1 MMPPKIVITMGDSAG
16 IGPEVIVKALSLL
29 EIYEICQPIVIGDA
43 RVLQSTLESSKSLV
57 AKGELRLNPIRDIG
71 KAKFNYG
78 FIDLLDLGNID
89 IDKLKPGRV
98 DPMCGSAAFEYIK
111 KGVAIVQSGAAK
123 AIVTAPLCKK
133 SMEEAG
139 FSYPGHTEL
148 LAELTGTKDFA
159 MMLVGGN
166 LRVVLV
172 TRHLPLKEVA
182 SSLSKEKILVAI
194 RLGVE
199 AMKAFGIDLPRVAVC
214 ALNPHAG
221 EWGVLGMEEIETIIP
236 AVEQARKEGIDVTG
250 PLPSDKGFYD
260 TAGGRYDL
268 AVAMYHDQGQ
278 IPVKLL
284 SFTKSVNITLG
295 LPFVRTSPCH
305 GTGFDIAGQNRANSQ
320 SFIEAIKLA
329 VKLVEKGG
337 TKG

>member
-1 MMPPKIVITMGDSAG
+1 MPPKIVITMGDSAG
-16 IGPEVIVKALSLL
+16 VGPEVIVKVLSLPDT
-29 EIYEICQPIVIGDA
+29 YNICQPIVVGDA
-43 RVLQSTLESSKSLV
+43 RVLASVLQFSKGV
-57 AKGELRLNPIRDIG
+57 CPKGELRLNPIKDIR
-71 KAKFNYG
+71 KARFNYG
-78 FIDLLDLGNID
+78 VIDLFDLGNID
-89 IDKLKPGRV
+89 INKLKPGRV
-98 DPMCGSAAFEYIK
+98 DPMCGKATFEYIK
-111 KGVAIVQSGAAK
+111 KGVEIVQSGKAK
-123 AIVTAPLCKK
+123 GMVTAPLCKK
-133 SMEEAG
+133 SMEDAG

-182 SSLSKEKILVAI
+182 SSLSKEKILLAI

-199 AMKAFGIDLPRVAVC
+199 AMKALGIDSPRVGVC

-221 EWGVLGMEEIETIIP
+221 EWGVLGKEEIETIIP
-236 AVEQARKEGIDVTG
+236 AIEEARKEGIAING

-268 AVAMYHDQGQ
+268 AIAMYHDQGQ
-278 IPVKLL
+278 VPVKLL
-284 SFTKSVNITLG
+284 SYTKSVNVTLG

-305 GTGFDIAGQNRANSQ
+305 GTGFDIAGQNKANPQ

-329 VKLVEKGG
+329 TKLMEK
-337 TKG
+337 KR

>member
-1 MMPPKIVITMGDSAG
+1 MPPKIVVTMGDSAG
-16 IGPEVIVKALSLL
+16 VGPEVIVKALSLPD
-29 EIYEICQPIVIGDA
+29 IYRICQPIVIGDG
-43 RVLQSTLESSKSLV
+43 RVLESILKFSKSLGS
-57 AKGELRLNPIRDIG
+57 KGELRLNLIRDILQ
-71 KAKFNYG
+71 ARFNYG
-78 FIDLLDLGNID
+78 VIDLFDLGNID
-89 IDKLKPGRV
+89 MDRLKLGRV
-98 DPMCGSAAFEYIK
+98 DPMCGKATFEYIK
-111 KGVAIVQSGAAK
+111 KGIEIVQTGGAK
-123 AIVTAPLCKK
+123 AMVTAPLCKK

-182 SSLSKEKILVAI
+182 SSLSKEKVLLAI

-199 AMKAFGIDLPRVAVC
+199 TMKAFEIDSPRVGVC

-221 EWGVLGMEEIETIIP
+221 EWGVLGKEEIEIIIP
-236 AVEQARKEGIDVTG
+236 AIEEARKEGIVVSG

-268 AVAMYHDQGQ
+268 AVAMYHDQAQ

-284 SFTKSVNITLG
+284 SFTKSVNVTLG

-305 GTGFDIAGQNRANSQ
+305 GTGFDIAGEGKANSQ
-320 SFIEAIKLA
+320 SLIEAIKLA
-329 VKLVEKGG
+329 AKLVEKGRM
-337 TKG
+337 

>member
-16 IGPEVIVKALSLL
+16 VGPEVIIKALSLPDT
-29 EIYEICQPIVIGDA
+29 YKICQPMIVGDA
-43 RVLQSTLESSKSLV
+43 KVLTSVLESSKGAWS
-57 AKGELRLNPIRDIG
+57 KENLRLNPIKNIR

-78 FIDLLDLGNID
+78 AIDLFDLDNID
-89 IDKLKPGRV
+89 MDRLKPGKV
-98 DPMCGSAAFEYIK
+98 DSMCGKATFEYIK
-111 KGVAIVQSGAAK
+111 KGIEIVKSGGAK
-123 AIVTAPLCKK
+123 GMVTAPLCKK
-133 SMEEAG
+133 SMEDAG

-182 SSLSKEKILVAI
+182 SSLSKEKVLLAI

-199 AMKAFGIDLPRVAVC
+199 AMKALGIDSPRVGVC

-221 EWGVLGMEEIETIIP
+221 EWGVLGKEEMETIIP
-236 AVEQARKEGIDVTG
+236 AIEEAKKEEINISG
-250 PLPSDKGFYD
+250 PFPGDKAFYD

-268 AVAMYHDQGQ
+268 AIAMYHDQGQ
-278 IPVKLL
+278 VPVKLL
-284 SFTKSVNITLG
+284 SYTKSVNVTLG

-305 GTGFDIAGQNRANSQ
+305 GTGFDIAGQNKANPQ
-320 SFIEAIKLA
+320 SFMEAIKLA
-329 VKLVEKGG
+329 TKLIGKKG
-337 TKG
+337 

>member
-1 MMPPKIVITMGDSAG
+1 MPPKIVITMGDSAG
-16 IGPEVIVKALSLL
+16 VGPEVIVKALSLSDT
-29 EIYEICQPIVIGDA
+29 YKICQPIVIGDA
-43 RVLQSTLESSKSLV
+43 KVLASVLQFSKSL
-57 AKGELRLNPIRDIG
+57 ASEGELRLNPIKDIG

-78 FIDLLDLGNID
+78 VIDLFDLGNID
-89 IDKLKPGRV
+89 IDRLKLGKV
-98 DPMCGSAAFEYIK
+98 DPMCGKATFEYIK
-111 KGVAIVQSGAAK
+111 KGVEIVQSGKAK
-123 AIVTAPLCKK
+123 GMVTAPLCKK

-182 SSLSKEKILVAI
+182 SSLSKEKVLLAI

-199 AMKAFGIDLPRVAVC
+199 ATKAFGIDSPRVGVC

-221 EWGVLGMEEIETIIP
+221 EWGVLGKEEIETIIP
-236 AVEQARKEGIDVTG
+236 AIEEARKEGIAING

-268 AVAMYHDQGQ
+268 AIAMYHDQGQ
-278 IPVKLL
+278 VPVKLL
-284 SFTKSVNITLG
+284 YYTKSVNVTLG

-305 GTGFDIAGQNRANSQ
+305 GTGFDIAGQNKANPQ
-320 SFIEAIKLA
+320 SLIEAIKLA
-329 VKLVEKGG
+329 ARLIEK
-337 TKG
+337 KR

>member
-1 MMPPKIVITMGDSAG
+1 MPPKIVITMGDSAG
-16 IGPEVIVKALSLL
+16 VGPEVIVKALSLPDT
-29 EIYEICQPIVIGDA
+29 YKICQPIVIGDA
-43 RVLQSTLESSKSLV
+43 KVLASVLQFSKSL
-57 AKGELRLNPIRDIG
+57 ASEGELRLNPIKDIR
-71 KAKFNYG
+71 KARFNYG
-78 FIDLLDLGNID
+78 VIDLFDLGNID
-89 IDKLKPGRV
+89 IDRLKPGKV
-98 DPMCGSAAFEYIK
+98 DPMCGKATFEYIK
-111 KGVAIVQSGAAK
+111 KGSEIVKNGGAEGM
-123 AIVTAPLCKK
+123 VTAPLCKK
-133 SMEEAG
+133 SMEDAG

-182 SSLSKEKILVAI
+182 SSLSKEKVLLAI

-199 AMKAFGIDLPRVAVC
+199 AMKALGIDSPKVGVC

-221 EWGVLGMEEIETIIP
+221 EWGVLGKEEIETIIP
-236 AVEQARKEGIDVTG
+236 AIEEARKEGIAING

-268 AVAMYHDQGQ
+268 AIAMYHDQGQ
-278 IPVKLL
+278 VPVKLL
-284 SFTKSVNITLG
+284 SYTKSVNVTLG

-305 GTGFDIAGQNRANSQ
+305 GTGFDIAGQNKANPQ

-329 VKLVEKGG
+329 AKLIGK
-337 TKG
+337 KM

>member
-1 MMPPKIVITMGDSAG
+1 MAPKIIITMGDSAG
-16 IGPEVIVKALSLL
+16 VGPEVIVKALSLPD
-29 EIYEICQPIVIGDA
+29 IYKICQPIVIGDA
-43 RVLQSTLESSKSLV
+43 KVLASVLEFSKRLA
-57 AKGELRLNPIRDIG
+57 AKGELRLNPIKDIG

-78 FIDLLDLGNID
+78 DIDLFDLGNID
-89 IDKLKPGRV
+89 IDRLRLGKV
-98 DPMCGSAAFEYIK
+98 DPMCGKATFEYIK
-111 KGVAIVQSGAAK
+111 KGIEIVQSGKAK
-123 AIVTAPLCKK
+123 GMVTAPLCKK
-133 SMEEAG
+133 SMEDAG

-182 SSLSKEKILVAI
+182 SSLSKQKILLAI

-199 AMKAFGIDLPRVAVC
+199 AMKAFGINSPRVGVC

-221 EWGVLGMEEIETIIP
+221 EWGVLGKEEIEMIIP
-236 AVEQARKEGIDVTG
+236 AIEEARKEGIAISG

-268 AVAMYHDQGQ
+268 AIAMYHDQGQ
-278 IPVKLL
+278 VPVKLL
-284 SFTKSVNITLG
+284 SYTKSVNVTLG

-305 GTGFDIAGQNRANSQ
+305 GTGFDIAGQNKANPQ

-329 VKLVEKGG
+329 VKLLEK
-337 TKG
+337 KG

>member
-1 MMPPKIVITMGDSAG
+1 MAPKIVITMGDSAG
-16 IGPEVIVKALSLL
+16 VGPEVIVKALSLPDT
-29 EIYEICQPIVIGDA
+29 YKICQPIVIGDA
-43 RVLQSTLESSKSLV
+43 KVLASILQFSKSL
-57 AKGELRLNPIRDIG
+57 ASKGELRLNPIKDIG

-78 FIDLLDLGNID
+78 VIDLFDLGNID
-89 IDKLKPGRV
+89 MDRLRLGRV
-98 DPMCGSAAFEYIK
+98 DPMCGKATYEYIK
-111 KGVAIVQSGAAK
+111 KGVEIVQSGKAK
-123 AIVTAPLCKK
+123 GMVTAPLCKK

-182 SSLSKEKILVAI
+182 SSLSKEKVLLAI

-199 AMKAFGIDLPRVAVC
+199 AMKAFGIDSPRVGVC

-221 EWGVLGMEEIETIIP
+221 EWGVLGKEEIETIIP
-236 AVEQARKEGIDVTG
+236 AIEEARKEEITING

-268 AVAMYHDQGQ
+268 AIAMYHDQGQ
-278 IPVKLL
+278 VPVKLL
-284 SFTKSVNITLG
+284 SYTKSVNVTLG

-305 GTGFDIAGQNRANSQ
+305 GTGFDIAGQNKANPQ

-329 VKLVEKGG
+329 ARLIEK
-337 TKG
+337 KR

>member
-1 MMPPKIVITMGDSAG
+1 MPPKIVITMGDSAG
-16 IGPEVIVKALSLL
+16 IGPEVIVKALSLP

-43 RVLQSTLESSKSLV
+43 RVLESTLESSQSLGS
-57 AKGELRLNPIRDIG
+57 KGELKLNPVRDIG
-71 KAKFNYG
+71 KARFNYG
-78 FIDLLDLGNID
+78 VIDLFDLENID
-89 IDKLKPGRV
+89 MDRLRPGRV
-98 DPMCGSAAFEYIK
+98 DPMCGKAAFEYIK
-111 KGVAIVQSGAAK
+111 KGVEIVQSTGAK
-123 AIVTAPLCKK
+123 GMVTAPLCKK

-166 LRVVLV
+166 LKVVLV

-182 SSLSKEKILVAI
+182 SSLSKQKVLLAI

-199 AMKAFGIDLPRVAVC
+199 AMKAFGIDSPRVAVC

-221 EWGVLGMEEIETIIP
+221 EWGVLGKEEIETIVP
-236 AVEQARKEGIDVTG
+236 AIEDARKEGIPISG

-268 AVAMYHDQGQ
+268 AIAMYHDQGQ

-284 SFTKSVNITLG
+284 SFTKSVNVTLG

-305 GTGFDIAGQNRANSQ
+305 GTAFDIAGQNKANPQ
-320 SFIEAIKLA
+320 SFVEAIKLA
-329 VKLVEKGG
+329 VKLLEK
-337 TKG
+337 KR

>member
-1 MMPPKIVITMGDSAG
+1 MPLKIVITMGDSAG
-16 IGPEVIVKALSLL
+16 VGPEIIVKALSLPDT
-29 EIYEICQPIVIGDA
+29 YKICQPIVVGDA
-43 RVLQSTLESSKSLV
+43 KVLASVLQFSKGV
-57 AKGELRLNPIRDIG
+57 CPKGELKLNPIKDIR
-71 KAKFNYG
+71 KARFNYG
-78 FIDLLDLGNID
+78 VIDLFDLGNID
-89 IDKLKPGRV
+89 IDKLKPGKV
-98 DPMCGSAAFEYIK
+98 DPMCGKATFEYIK
-111 KGVAIVQSGAAK
+111 KGVEIVQSGKAK
-123 AIVTAPLCKK
+123 GMVTAPLCKK
-133 SMEEAG
+133 SMEDAG

-182 SSLSKEKILVAI
+182 SSLSKQKILLAI
-194 RLGVE
+194 RLGVD
-199 AMKAFGIDLPRVAVC
+199 AMKALGIDSPKVGVC

-221 EWGVLGMEEIETIIP
+221 EWGVLGKEEIETIIP
-236 AVEQARKEGIDVTG
+236 AIEEARKEEIAING

-268 AVAMYHDQGQ
+268 AIAMYHDQGQ
-278 IPVKLL
+278 VPVKLL
-284 SFTKSVNITLG
+284 SYTKSVNVTLG

-305 GTGFDIAGQNRANSQ
+305 GTGFDIAGQNKANPQ

-329 VKLVEKGG
+329 TKLLEK
-337 TKG
+337 KR

>member
-1 MMPPKIVITMGDSAG
+1 MPPKIVITMGDPAG
-16 IGPEVIVKALSLL
+16 VGPEVIVKALSRP
-29 EIYEICQPIVIGDA
+29 EIYKICQPIVIGDSK
-43 RVLQSTLESSKSLV
+43 VLDSILEFSKGLMS
-57 AKGELRLNPIRDIG
+57 KGELRLNSIRDIG
-71 KAKFNYG
+71 KARFNYG
-78 FIDLLDLGNID
+78 VIDIFDLGNID
-89 IDKLKPGRV
+89 MDRLKPGRV
-98 DPMCGSAAFEYIK
+98 DSMCGKATFEYIK
-111 KGVAIVQSGAAK
+111 KGIEIVQTGRAK
-123 AIVTAPLCKK
+123 GMVTAPLCKK

-182 SSLSKEKILVAI
+182 SSLSKEKVLLAI

-199 AMKAFGIDLPRVAVC
+199 AMRAFGIDSPKVGVC

-221 EWGVLGMEEIETIIP
+221 EWGVLGKEEIEMIIP
-236 AVEQARKEGIDVTG
+236 AIEEARKEGIVVNG

-284 SFTKSVNITLG
+284 SYTKSVNVTLG

-305 GTGFDIAGQNRANSQ
+305 GTAFDIAGQNKADPQ
-320 SFIEAIKLA
+320 SFIEAISLA
-329 VKLVEKGG
+329 AKLVEKGRMER
-337 TKG
+337 

>member
-1 MMPPKIVITMGDSAG
+1 MVPKIVITMGDSAG
-16 IGPEVIVKALSLL
+16 VGPEVIVKALSLPDT
-29 EIYEICQPIVIGDA
+29 YKICQPIVIGDA
-43 RVLQSTLESSKSLV
+43 KVLASVLQFSKGV
-57 AKGELRLNPIRDIG
+57 CPKGELRLNPIKDIR
-71 KAKFNYG
+71 KARFNYG
-78 FIDLLDLGNID
+78 VIDLFDLGNID
-89 IDKLKPGRV
+89 INKLKLGKI
-98 DPMCGSAAFEYIK
+98 DPMCGKATFEYIK
-111 KGVAIVQSGAAK
+111 KGVEIVQSGKAK
-123 AIVTAPLCKK
+123 GMVTAPLCKK
-133 SMEEAG
+133 SMEDAG

-172 TRHLPLKEVA
+172 TRHLPLKEVS
-182 SSLSKEKILVAI
+182 SSLSKEKILLAI

-199 AMKAFGIDLPRVAVC
+199 AMKAFGIDSPKVGVC

-221 EWGVLGMEEIETIIP
+221 EWGVLGKEEIETIIP
-236 AVEQARKEGIDVTG
+236 AIEEARKEGIAING

-268 AVAMYHDQGQ
+268 AIAMYHDQGQ
-278 IPVKLL
+278 VPVKLL
-284 SFTKSVNITLG
+284 SYTKSVNVTLG

-305 GTGFDIAGQNRANSQ
+305 GTGFDIAGQNKANPQ

-329 VKLVEKGG
+329 TKLLK
-337 TKG
+337 KKR

>member
-1 MMPPKIVITMGDSAG
+1 MPPKIVITMGDPAG
-16 IGPEVIVKALSLL
+16 IGPEVIVKALSLP
-29 EIYEICQPIVIGDA
+29 EIYKICQPIVVGDA
-43 RVLQSTLESSKSLV
+43 GVLESILEFSRSPGSQ
-57 AKGELRLNPIRDIG
+57 GELRINPIRDIG
-71 KAKFNYG
+71 KARFNYG
-78 FIDLLDLGNID
+78 IIDLFDLGNID
-89 IDKLKPGRV
+89 MDRLRLGTV
-98 DPMCGSAAFEYIK
+98 DPICGRATFEYIK
-111 KGVAIVQSGAAK
+111 KGVEIVQTGGAK
-123 AIVTAPLCKK
+123 GMVTAPLCKK
-133 SMEEAG
+133 SMEQAG

-166 LRVVLV
+166 LKVVLV

-182 SSLSKEKILVAI
+182 SSLTKQKVVLAI

-199 AMKAFGIDLPRVAVC
+199 AMKAFGIDSPRVGVS

-221 EWGVLGMEEIETIIP
+221 EWGVLGKEEIEIIVP
-236 AVEQARKEGIDVTG
+236 AIEEARKEGIAISG
-250 PLPSDKGFYD
+250 PVPSDKAFYD

-268 AVAMYHDQGQ
+268 AVAMYHDQAQ
-278 IPVKLL
+278 VPVKLL
-284 SFTKSVNITLG
+284 SYTKSVNITLG

-305 GTGFDIAGQNRANSQ
+305 GTGFDIAGQNRANPQ

-337 TKG
+337 

>member
-1 MMPPKIVITMGDSAG
+1 MLPEIVITMGDSGG
-16 IGPEVIVKALSLL
+16 IGPEVIVKALSLP
-29 EIYEICQPIVIGDA
+29 EIYKICQPIVIGDA
-43 RVLQSTLESSKSLV
+43 KVLESILGFSEGLCS
-57 AKGELRLNPIRDIG
+57 KGELRLNPIRDIG
-71 KAKFNYG
+71 KARFDYG
-78 FIDLLDLGNID
+78 VIDVLDLDNID
-89 IDKLKPGRV
+89 MDRLRQGEV
-98 DPMCGSAAFEYIK
+98 DPMCGKAAFEYIK
-111 KGVAIVQSGAAK
+111 KGVEIVQNGGAK
-123 AIVTAPLCKK
+123 GMVTAPLCKK

-148 LAELTGTKDFA
+148 LAELTGTRDFA
-159 MMLVGGN
+159 MMFVGGN

-172 TRHLPLKEVA
+172 TRHLPLKDVA
-182 SSLSKEKILVAI
+182 SSLSKQKVLLAI

-199 AMKAFGIDLPRVAVC
+199 AMKAFGIDSPRVAVC

-221 EWGVLGMEEIETIIP
+221 EWGVLGKEEIEMIIP
-236 AVEQARKEGIDVTG
+236 AIEEARKEGIAISG

-268 AVAMYHDQGQ
+268 AVAMYHDQAQ

-284 SFTKSVNITLG
+284 FFNKSVNVTLG

-305 GTGFDIAGQNRANSQ
+305 GTGFDIAGQNKANPQ

-329 VKLVEKGG
+329 VKLMKG
-337 TKG
+337 

>member
-1 MMPPKIVITMGDSAG
+1 MPPKIVITMGDSAG
-16 IGPEVIVKALSLL
+16 VGPEVIVKALSLPDT
-29 EIYEICQPIVIGDA
+29 YKICQPIVIGDA
-43 RVLQSTLESSKSLV
+43 KVLASVLQFSKSL
-57 AKGELRLNPIRDIG
+57 ASEGELRLNPIKDIR
-71 KAKFNYG
+71 KARFNYG
-78 FIDLLDLGNID
+78 VIDLFDLGNID
-89 IDKLKPGRV
+89 IDRLKPGKV
-98 DPMCGSAAFEYIK
+98 DPMCGKATFEYIK
-111 KGVAIVQSGAAK
+111 KGVEIVQSGKAK
-123 AIVTAPLCKK
+123 SMVTAPLCKK
-133 SMEEAG
+133 SMEDAG

-182 SSLSKEKILVAI
+182 SSLSKEKVLLAI

-199 AMKAFGIDLPRVAVC
+199 AMKALGIDSPRVGVC

-221 EWGVLGMEEIETIIP
+221 EWGVLGKEEIETIIP
-236 AVEQARKEGIDVTG
+236 AIEEARKEGIAING

-268 AVAMYHDQGQ
+268 AIAMYHDQGQ
-278 IPVKLL
+278 VPVKLL
-284 SFTKSVNITLG
+284 SYTKSVNVTLG

-305 GTGFDIAGQNRANSQ
+305 GTGFDIAGQNKANPQ

-329 VKLVEKGG
+329 VKLMKR
-337 TKG
+337 

>member
-16 IGPEVIVKALSLL
+16 VGPEVIVKALSLPDT
-29 EIYEICQPIVIGDA
+29 YKICQPIVIGDA
-43 RVLQSTLESSKSLV
+43 KVLASVLQFSKSL
-57 AKGELRLNPIRDIG
+57 ASEGELRLNPIKDIR
-71 KAKFNYG
+71 KARFNYG
-78 FIDLLDLGNID
+78 VIDLFDLGNID
-89 IDKLKPGRV
+89 IDRLKPGKV
-98 DPMCGSAAFEYIK
+98 DPMCGKATFEYIK
-111 KGVAIVQSGAAK
+111 KGSEIVKNGGAEGM
-123 AIVTAPLCKK
+123 VTAPLCKK
-133 SMEEAG
+133 SMEDAG

-166 LRVVLV
+166 LKVVLV
-172 TRHLPLKEVA
+172 TRHLPLKEVV
-182 SSLSKEKILVAI
+182 SSLSKEKVLLAI

-199 AMKAFGIDLPRVAVC
+199 AMKAFGIDSPRVGVC

-221 EWGVLGMEEIETIIP
+221 EWGVLGKEEIETIIP
-236 AVEQARKEGIDVTG
+236 AIEEARKEGIAING

-268 AVAMYHDQGQ
+268 AIAMYHDQGQ
-278 IPVKLL
+278 VPVKLL
-284 SFTKSVNITLG
+284 SYTKSVNVTLG

-305 GTGFDIAGQNRANSQ
+305 GTGFDIAGQNKANPQ

-329 VKLVEKGG
+329 TKLIEK
-337 TKG
+337 KG

>member
-1 MMPPKIVITMGDSAG
+1 MAPKIVITMGDSAG
-16 IGPEVIVKALSLL
+16 VGPEVIVKALSLPDT
-29 EIYEICQPIVIGDA
+29 YKICQPIVIGDA
-43 RVLQSTLESSKSLV
+43 KVLASVLQFSKSL
-57 AKGELRLNPIRDIG
+57 ASKGEMRLNPIKDIG

-78 FIDLLDLGNID
+78 VIDLFDLGNID
-89 IDKLKPGRV
+89 IDRLKPGKV
-98 DPMCGSAAFEYIK
+98 DPMCGKATYEYIK
-111 KGVAIVQSGAAK
+111 KGIEIVQSGGAK
-123 AIVTAPLCKK
+123 GMVTAPLCKK
-133 SMEEAG
+133 SMEDAG

-182 SSLSKEKILVAI
+182 SSLSKEKVLLAI

-199 AMKAFGIDLPRVAVC
+199 AMKAFGIDSPRVGVC

-221 EWGVLGMEEIETIIP
+221 EWGVLGKEEIETIIP
-236 AVEQARKEGIDVTG
+236 AIEEARKEGIAING

-268 AVAMYHDQGQ
+268 AIAMYHDQGQ
-278 IPVKLL
+278 VPVKLL
-284 SFTKSVNITLG
+284 SYTKSVNVTLG

-305 GTGFDIAGQNRANSQ
+305 GTGFDIAGQNKANPQ

-329 VKLVEKGG
+329 TKLLEK
-337 TKG
+337 KR

>member
-1 MMPPKIVITMGDSAG
+1 MLPKIVITMGDPAG
-16 IGPEVIVKALSLL
+16 VGPEVVIKALSLPD
-29 EIYEICQPIVIGDA
+29 IYKICQPVVIGDA
-43 RVLQSTLESSKSLV
+43 KVLASVFEFSQSLA
-57 AKGELRLNPIRDIG
+57 AKEELRLNPIKDIR

-78 FIDLLDLGNID
+78 AIDVFDLGNID
-89 IDKLKPGRV
+89 IDRLKLGKV
-98 DPMCGSAAFEYIK
+98 DSMCGKATFEYIK
-111 KGVAIVQSGAAK
+111 KGIEIVQSGGAK
-123 AIVTAPLCKK
+123 GMVTAPLCKK

-182 SSLSKEKILVAI
+182 SSLSKEKILLAI

-199 AMKAFGIDLPRVAVC
+199 AMKALGIDSPRVGVC

-221 EWGVLGMEEIETIIP
+221 EWGVLGKEEIETIIP
-236 AVEQARKEGIDVTG
+236 AIEEAKKEGINISG
-250 PLPSDKGFYD
+250 PFPGDKTFYD

-268 AVAMYHDQGQ
+268 AIAMYHDQGQ
-278 IPVKLL
+278 VPVKLL
-284 SFTKSVNITLG
+284 SYTKSVNVTLG

-305 GTGFDIAGQNRANSQ
+305 GTGFDIAGQNKANPQ

-329 VKLVEKGG
+329 VKLIEK
-337 TKG
+337 KR

>member
-1 MMPPKIVITMGDSAG
+1 MPPKIVITMGDSAG
-16 IGPEVIVKALSLL
+16 VGPEVIVKALSLPD
-29 EIYEICQPIVIGDA
+29 IYKICQPIVVGDA
-43 RVLQSTLESSKSLV
+43 KVLESILEFSKGMWS
-57 AKGELRLNPIRDIG
+57 KGELRLNPIRDIR
-71 KAKFNYG
+71 KARFNYG
-78 FIDLLDLGNID
+78 VIDFFDLENID
-89 IDKLKPGRV
+89 MDKLKPGRV
-98 DPMCGSAAFEYIK
+98 DPMCGKATFEYIK
-111 KGVAIVQSGAAK
+111 KGVEIVQSGGAK
-123 AIVTAPLCKK
+123 GMVTAPLCKK

-172 TRHLPLKEVA
+172 TRHLPLKEVV
-182 SSLSKEKILVAI
+182 SSLSKQKVLLAI

-199 AMKAFGIDLPRVAVC
+199 AMKAFGIDSPRVGVC

-221 EWGVLGMEEIETIIP
+221 EWGILGKEEIETIIP
-236 AVEQARKEGIDVTG
+236 AIEEAKKEGIAISG

-268 AVAMYHDQGQ
+268 AIAMYHDQGQ
-278 IPVKLL
+278 VPVKLL
-284 SFTKSVNITLG
+284 SFTKSVNVTLG

-305 GTGFDIAGQNRANSQ
+305 GTGFDIAGQNKANPQ

-329 VKLVEKGG
+329 AKLVEKGRM
-337 TKG
+337 KG

>member
-1 MMPPKIVITMGDSAG
+1 MPPKIVITMGDSAG
-16 IGPEVIVKALSLL
+16 VGPEVIVKALSLP
-29 EIYEICQPIVIGDA
+29 ETYKICQPIVIGDA
-43 RVLQSTLESSKSLV
+43 KVLASVLQFSKSL
-57 AKGELRLNPIRDIG
+57 ASEGELRLNPIKDIR
-71 KAKFNYG
+71 KARFNYG
-78 FIDLLDLGNID
+78 VIDLFDLGNID
-89 IDKLKPGRV
+89 IDRLKPGKV
-98 DPMCGSAAFEYIK
+98 DPMCGKATFEYIK
-111 KGVAIVQSGAAK
+111 KGSEIVKNGGAEGM
-123 AIVTAPLCKK
+123 VTAPLCKK
-133 SMEEAG
+133 SMEDAG

-182 SSLSKEKILVAI
+182 SSLSKQKVLLAI

-199 AMKAFGIDLPRVAVC
+199 AMKALGIDSPKVGVC

-221 EWGVLGMEEIETIIP
+221 EWGILGKEEIETIIP
-236 AVEQARKEGIDVTG
+236 AIEEARKEGIAING

-268 AVAMYHDQGQ
+268 AIAMYHDQGQ
-278 IPVKLL
+278 VPVKLL
-284 SFTKSVNITLG
+284 SYTKSVNVTLG

-305 GTGFDIAGQNRANSQ
+305 GTGFDIAGQNKANPQ

-329 VKLVEKGG
+329 AKLIKG
-337 TKG
+337 

>member
-1 MMPPKIVITMGDSAG
+1 MAPKIVITMGDSAG
-16 IGPEVIVKALSLL
+16 VGPEVIVKALSLPDT
-29 EIYEICQPIVIGDA
+29 YKICQPIVIGDA
-43 RVLQSTLESSKSLV
+43 KVLASVLQFSKGV
-57 AKGELRLNPIRDIG
+57 CPKGELRLNPIKDIR
-71 KAKFNYG
+71 KARFNYG
-78 FIDLLDLGNID
+78 VIDLFDLGNID
-89 IDKLKPGRV
+89 IDRLKPGKV
-98 DPMCGSAAFEYIK
+98 DPMCGKATFEYIK
-111 KGVAIVQSGAAK
+111 KGSEIVQNGGAEGM
-123 AIVTAPLCKK
+123 VTAPLCKK
-133 SMEEAG
+133 SMEDAG

-182 SSLSKEKILVAI
+182 SSLSKQKVLLAI
-194 RLGVE
+194 KLGVE
-199 AMKAFGIDLPRVAVC
+199 AMKAFGIDSPRVGVC

-221 EWGVLGMEEIETIIP
+221 EWGVLGKEEIETIIP
-236 AVEQARKEGIDVTG
+236 AIEEARKEGIAVNG

-268 AVAMYHDQGQ
+268 AIAMYHDQGQ
-278 IPVKLL
+278 VPVKLL
-284 SFTKSVNITLG
+284 SYTKSVNVTLG

-305 GTGFDIAGQNRANSQ
+305 GTGFDIVGQNKANPQ

-329 VKLVEKGG
+329 TKLLEK
-337 TKG
+337 KR

>member
-1 MMPPKIVITMGDSAG
+1 MAPKIVITMGDSAG
-16 IGPEVIVKALSLL
+16 VGPEVIVKALSLPDT
-29 EIYEICQPIVIGDA
+29 YKICQPIVIGDA
-43 RVLQSTLESSKSLV
+43 KVLASVLQFSKSL
-57 AKGELRLNPIRDIG
+57 ASEGELRLNPIKDIR
-71 KAKFNYG
+71 KARFNYG
-78 FIDLLDLGNID
+78 VIDLFDLGNID
-89 IDKLKPGRV
+89 IDRLKPGKV
-98 DPMCGSAAFEYIK
+98 DPMCGKATFEYIK
-111 KGVAIVQSGAAK
+111 KGVEIVQSGKAK
-123 AIVTAPLCKK
+123 GMVTAPLCKK
-133 SMEEAG
+133 SMEDAG

-182 SSLSKEKILVAI
+182 SSLSKEKVLLAI

-199 AMKAFGIDLPRVAVC
+199 AMKALGIDSPKVGVC

-221 EWGVLGMEEIETIIP
+221 EWGVLGKEEIETIIP
-236 AVEQARKEGIDVTG
+236 AIEEARKEGIAING

-268 AVAMYHDQGQ
+268 AIAMYHDQGQ
-278 IPVKLL
+278 VPVKLL
-284 SFTKSVNITLG
+284 SYTKSVNVTLG

-305 GTGFDIAGQNRANSQ
+305 GTGFDIAGQNKANPQ

-329 VKLVEKGG
+329 AKLMEK
-337 TKG
+337 KR

>member
-16 IGPEVIVKALSLL
+16 VGPEVIVKALSLP
-29 EIYEICQPIVIGDA
+29 ETYKICQPIVIGDA
-43 RVLQSTLESSKSLV
+43 KVLASVLQFSKSL
-57 AKGELRLNPIRDIG
+57 ASEGELRLNPIKDIR
-71 KAKFNYG
+71 KARFNYG
-78 FIDLLDLGNID
+78 VIDLFDLGNID
-89 IDKLKPGRV
+89 IDRLKPGKV
-98 DPMCGSAAFEYIK
+98 DPMCGKATFEYIK
-111 KGVAIVQSGAAK
+111 KGSEIVKNGGAEGM
-123 AIVTAPLCKK
+123 VTAPLCKK
-133 SMEEAG
+133 SMEDAG

-182 SSLSKEKILVAI
+182 SSLSKQKVLLAI

-199 AMKAFGIDLPRVAVC
+199 AMKALGIDSPKVGVC

-221 EWGVLGMEEIETIIP
+221 EWGILGKEEIETIIP
-236 AVEQARKEGIDVTG
+236 AIEEARKEGIAING

-268 AVAMYHDQGQ
+268 AIAMYHDQGQ
-278 IPVKLL
+278 VPVKLL
-284 SFTKSVNITLG
+284 SYTKSVNVTLG

-305 GTGFDIAGQNRANSQ
+305 GTGFDIAGQNKANPQ

-329 VKLVEKGG
+329 AKLIKG
-337 TKG
+337 

>member
-1 MMPPKIVITMGDSAG
+1 MLPKIVITMGDPAG
-16 IGPEVIVKALSLL
+16 VGPEVVIKALSLPD
-29 EIYEICQPIVIGDA
+29 IYKICQPVVIGDA
-43 RVLQSTLESSKSLV
+43 KVLASVFEFSQSLA
-57 AKGELRLNPIRDIG
+57 AKEELRLNPIKDIR

-78 FIDLLDLGNID
+78 AIDVFDLGNID
-89 IDKLKPGRV
+89 IDRLKLGKV
-98 DPMCGSAAFEYIK
+98 DSMCGKATLEYIK
-111 KGVAIVQSGAAK
+111 KGIEIVQSGRAK
-123 AIVTAPLCKK
+123 GMVTAPLCKK

-182 SSLSKEKILVAI
+182 SSLSKEKILLAI

-199 AMKAFGIDLPRVAVC
+199 AMKALGIDSPRVGVC

-221 EWGVLGMEEIETIIP
+221 EWGVLGKEEIETIIP
-236 AVEQARKEGIDVTG
+236 AIEEAKKEGINISG
-250 PLPSDKGFYD
+250 PFPGDKTFYD

-268 AVAMYHDQGQ
+268 AIAMYHDQGQ
-278 IPVKLL
+278 VPVKLL
-284 SFTKSVNITLG
+284 SYTKSVNVTLG

-305 GTGFDIAGQNRANSQ
+305 GTGFDIAGQNKANPQ

-329 VKLVEKGG
+329 VKLIEK
-337 TKG
+337 KR

>member
-1 MMPPKIVITMGDSAG
+1 MAPKIVITMGDSAG
-16 IGPEVIVKALSLL
+16 VGPEVIVKALSLPD
-29 EIYEICQPIVIGDA
+29 IYKICQPIVVGDA
-43 RVLQSTLESSKSLV
+43 KVLASVLQFSKGV
-57 AKGELRLNPIRDIG
+57 CPKGELRLNPIKDIR
-71 KAKFNYG
+71 KARFNYG
-78 FIDLLDLGNID
+78 VIDLFDLGNID

-98 DPMCGSAAFEYIK
+98 DSMCGKATFEYIK
-111 KGVAIVQSGAAK
+111 KGVEIVQSGKAK
-123 AIVTAPLCKK
+123 GMVTAPLCKK
-133 SMEEAG
+133 SMEDAG

-172 TRHLPLKEVA
+172 TRHLPLKEVS
-182 SSLSKEKILVAI
+182 SSLSKQKVLLAI

-199 AMKAFGIDLPRVAVC
+199 AMKDFGIDSPRVGVC

-221 EWGVLGMEEIETIIP
+221 EWGVLGKEEIETIIP
-236 AVEQARKEGIDVTG
+236 AIEEARKEGIAING

-268 AVAMYHDQGQ
+268 AIAMYHDQGQ
-278 IPVKLL
+278 VPVKLL
-284 SFTKSVNITLG
+284 SYTKSVNVTLG

-305 GTGFDIAGQNRANSQ
+305 GTGFDIAGQNKANPQ

-329 VKLVEKGG
+329 TKLLEK
-337 TKG
+337 KR

>member
-1 MMPPKIVITMGDSAG
+1 MPPKIVVTMGDSAG
-16 IGPEVIVKALSLL
+16 VGPEVIVKALSLPD
-29 EIYEICQPIVIGDA
+29 IYRICQPIVIGDG
-43 RVLQSTLESSKSLV
+43 RVLESILKFSKSLGS
-57 AKGELRLNPIRDIG
+57 KGELRLNLIRDIG
-71 KAKFNYG
+71 KARFNYG
-78 FIDLLDLGNID
+78 VIDLFDLGNID
-89 IDKLKPGRV
+89 MDRLKVGRV
-98 DPMCGSAAFEYIK
+98 DPMCGKATFEYIK
-111 KGVAIVQSGAAK
+111 KGIEIVQTGGAK
-123 AIVTAPLCKK
+123 AMVTAPLCKK

-182 SSLSKEKILVAI
+182 SSLSKEKVLLAI

-199 AMKAFGIDLPRVAVC
+199 TMKAFEIDSPRVGVC

-221 EWGVLGMEEIETIIP
+221 EWGVLGKEEIEIIIP
-236 AVEQARKEGIDVTG
+236 AIEEARKEGIAVSG

-268 AVAMYHDQGQ
+268 AVAMYHDQAQ

-305 GTGFDIAGQNRANSQ
+305 GTGFDIAGEGKANPQ
-320 SFIEAIKLA
+320 SLIEAIKLA
-329 VKLVEKGG
+329 AKLVEKGRM
-337 TKG
+337 

>member
-1 MMPPKIVITMGDSAG
+1 MPPKIVITMGDSAG
-16 IGPEVIVKALSLL
+16 VGPEVIVKALSLPDT
-29 EIYEICQPIVIGDA
+29 YKICQPIVIGDA
-43 RVLQSTLESSKSLV
+43 KVLASVLQFSKGV
-57 AKGELRLNPIRDIG
+57 CPKGELRLNPIKDIR
-71 KAKFNYG
+71 KARFNYG
-78 FIDLLDLGNID
+78 VIDLFDLGNID

-98 DPMCGSAAFEYIK
+98 DPMCGKATFEYIK
-111 KGVAIVQSGAAK
+111 KGSEIVKNGGAEGM
-123 AIVTAPLCKK
+123 VTAPLCKK
-133 SMEEAG
+133 SMEDAG

-182 SSLSKEKILVAI
+182 SSLSKQKVLLAI

-199 AMKAFGIDLPRVAVC
+199 AMKALGIDSPKVGVC

-221 EWGVLGMEEIETIIP
+221 EWGVLGKEEIETIIP
-236 AVEQARKEGIDVTG
+236 AIEEARKEGIAING

-268 AVAMYHDQGQ
+268 AIAMYHDQGQ
-278 IPVKLL
+278 VPVKLL
-284 SFTKSVNITLG
+284 SYTKSVNVTLG

-305 GTGFDIAGQNRANSQ
+305 GTGFDIAGQNKANPQ

-329 VKLVEKGG
+329 TKLIEK
-337 TKG
+337 KG

>member
-1 MMPPKIVITMGDSAG
+1 MPPKIVITMGDSAG
-16 IGPEVIVKALSLL
+16 VGPEVIVKALSLSDT
-29 EIYEICQPIVIGDA
+29 YKICQPIVIGDA
-43 RVLQSTLESSKSLV
+43 KVLASVLQFSKSL
-57 AKGELRLNPIRDIG
+57 ASEGELRLNPIKDIG

-78 FIDLLDLGNID
+78 VIDLFDLGNID
-89 IDKLKPGRV
+89 IDRLKLGKV
-98 DPMCGSAAFEYIK
+98 DPMCGKATYEYIK
-111 KGVAIVQSGAAK
+111 KGVEIVQSGKAK
-123 AIVTAPLCKK
+123 GMVTAPLCKK

-182 SSLSKEKILVAI
+182 SSLSKEKVLLAI

-199 AMKAFGIDLPRVAVC
+199 ATKAFGIDSPRVGVC

-221 EWGVLGMEEIETIIP
+221 EWGVLGKEEIETIIP
-236 AVEQARKEGIDVTG
+236 AIEEARKEGIAING

-268 AVAMYHDQGQ
+268 AIAMYHDQGQ
-278 IPVKLL
+278 VPVKLL
-284 SFTKSVNITLG
+284 YYTKSVNVTLG

-305 GTGFDIAGQNRANSQ
+305 GTGFDIAGQNKANPQ
-320 SFIEAIKLA
+320 SLIEAIKLA
-329 VKLVEKGG
+329 ARLIEK
-337 TKG
+337 KR